1 MKLIFYLQINT
12 KIFYKLIISL
22 WVCMTRHTQSIQ
34 NNNFIIS
41 LQYLKERVKDG
52 VHFSLLIIVKRFF
65 KAMLSFFLCV
75 WPDMPKLPK
84 TKSLLFLCNI
94 LKKKWMTK
102 LTFCMHENLLQIDTV
117 ILMEMVKH
125 FQSSQNSKCTMSVQV
140 RDEVD
145 FLHADKHQSGLQ
157 VDFNTLATKFGYK
170 MILLLLISMLKHSQ
184 ITQSNNFANLCN
196 ISTGVYFLHADKHQ
210 SF

>member
-1 MKLIFYLQINT
+1 MILSFLMCVARHAQIT
-12 KIFYKLIISL
+12 HKKKFA
-22 WVCMTRHTQSIQ
+22 V
-34 NNNFIIS
+34 S
-41 LQYLKERVKDG
+41 LQYLKREVNDE
-52 VHFSLLIIVKRFF
+52 VD
-65 KAMLSFFLCV
+65 FLHAG
-75 WPDMPKLPK
+75 K
-84 TKSLLFLCNI
+84 
-94 LKKKWMTK
+94 
-102 LTFCMHENLLQIDTV
+102 HENSLQIDTM
-117 ILMEMVKH
+117 ILIEMVKH

-184 ITQSNNFANLCN
+184 ITQSNTFANLCN